1 MPGRRRVLSR
11 SVPLWLALALALAV
25 SIPVSVAIA
34 LTINT
39 VTERI
44 SLWQSTFPDTSF
56 TLQSFRLNPKGANRV
71 EVQITLRNTDTAN
84 AHTADVT
91 VQLLNASGDVIA
103 EQTQSTGSVAAN
115 GTWSYT
121 FAFTGTGITSQVHSV
136 MIIVK
141 QTG

>member
-1 MPGRRRVLSR
+1 MSKSRVLNR

-25 SIPVSVAIA
+25 ALPVSIAVA
-34 LTINT
+34 LTIT
-39 VTERI
+39 PITERLG
-44 SLWQSTFPDTSF
+44 LWQSSFADTSF
-56 TLQSFRLNPKGANRV
+56 AVQSFRLNPKGANRV
-71 EVQITLRNTDTAN
+71 EVPLTLRNTDTA

-91 VQLLNASGDVIA
+91 VQLLDASGNVIA

-121 FAFTGTGITSQVHSV
+121 FIFTGSGITSQVQSV
-136 MIIVK
+136 MIIVS